1 MSKSI
6 AFAVVILFSLI
17 LSACGGAETTPTPPP
32 DDATP
37 LDVYKF
43 AGHYEGSWT
52 NNKTG
57 ATGPA
62 IFDFIVN
69 EENKTITLVM
79 DMGGNYLG
87 LEDPPPHE
95 ITATYDDYF
104 ARIQGTDLHFGEMD
118 VTVDGDG
125 NIVGSFINVAGGMV
139 PKVTYTGVVGNGH
152 IDAKYTVT
160 LLDGTVAEAILVA
173 DRK

>member
-1 MSKSI
+1 MNLR
-6 AFAVVILFSLI
+6 FTLAVLLLLSLS
-17 LSACGGAETTPTPPP
+17 LSACGQAPPTPTPPP
-32 DDATP
+32 DNATP
-37 LDVYKF
+37 LDVYEF

-52 NNKTG
+52 NSKTG

-62 IFDFIVN
+62 VFDFIVN
-69 EENKTITLVM
+69 EENKTVTLVM

-104 ARIQGTDLHFGEMD
+104 ARIQGTDSHFGEMD

-125 NIVGSFINVAGGMV
+125 NIVGSFINVAGGLV

-160 LLDGTVAEAILVA
+160 LLDGTVAEAVLVA

>member
-1 MSKSI
+1 MKIRFTLAISI
-6 AFAVVILFSLI
+6 LLSLI
-17 LSACGGAETTPTPPP
+17 IAACGQTAPTATPPP
-32 DDATP
+32 ENATP
-37 LDVYKF
+37 LDVYEF

-52 NNKTG
+52 NNETG

-62 IFDFIVN
+62 VFDFIVN
-69 EENKTITLVM
+69 EENKTVTLVM

-104 ARIQGTDLHFGEMD
+104 ARIQGTDPHFGEMD

-125 NIVGSFINVAGGMV
+125 NITGEFINVAAGMV

-160 LLDGTVAEAILVA
+160 LLDGTVAEAVLVA